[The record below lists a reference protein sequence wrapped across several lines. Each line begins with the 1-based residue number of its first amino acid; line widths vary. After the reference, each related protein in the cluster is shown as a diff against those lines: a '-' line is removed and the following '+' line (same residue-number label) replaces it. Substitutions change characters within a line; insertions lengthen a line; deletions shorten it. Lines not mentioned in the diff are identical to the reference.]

1 MSLTTKQIQNLR
13 SLLKKE
19 AIAWSALN
27 AEVRQLLIDEQ
38 LLTVSTHRSRKS
50 IYAPNTEALQTFLEQ
65 RFEELRGINWDS
77 DDFGDATSRSEL
89 AAYSGNSKTKEIRS
103 CPGFLV
109 NSYDPIYAKLNGKDI
124 IIAPEEGTMVFVA
137 DWEHFEIPQEVLVVG
152 IENMENFRRIRE
164 LRYLFPNDRPLLF
177 VSRYPQSTD
186 LRNWLQLILNDYL
199 HFGDFDLAG
208 IHIYEKEFYKHLG
221 ERASFLIP
229 HDIEKRLSHG
239 SVTRYNEQYQK
250 FKHYAPAD
258 RRLLTL
264 YRMINFYHKCYDQ
277 EGYIDKKI
285 FHVKSEICF
294 YPQ

>member
-65 RFEELRGINWDS
+65 RFEELRGKNWDS

-124 IIAPEEGTMVFVA
+124 VIAPEEGTMFFMA
-137 DWEHFEIPQEVLVVG
+137 DWEHFEIPQEVLVIG

-164 LRYLFPNDRPLLF
+164 QRHIFPAERPILF

-186 LRNWLQLILNDYL
+186 LRNWLQLIHNDYL
-199 HFGDFDLAG
+199 HYGDFDLAG
-208 IHIYEKEFYKHLG
+208 MRIFETEFFKCLG
-221 ERASFLIP
+221 NRASFFIP
-229 HDIEKRLSHG
+229 TDIESRLSNG
-239 SVTRYNEQYQK
+239 SITRYNEQYQK
-250 FKHYAPAD
+250 FKNYTPAD
-258 RRLLTL
+258 KRLLSLYKMITL
-264 YRMINFYHKCYDQ
+264 YHRCYDQ
-277 EGYIDKKI
+277 EGYINMKDI
-285 FHVKSEICF
+285 
-294 YPQ
+294 QL

>member
-103 CPGFLV
+103 CPGFMV

-124 IIAPEEGTMVFVA
+124 VITPEEGTMVFIA
-137 DWEHFEIPQEVLVVG
+137 DWEHFEIPQEVLVIG
-152 IENMENFRRIRE
+152 IENMENFRRIRGQ
-164 LRYLFPNDRPLLF
+164 RYLFPTDRPILF
-177 VSRYPQSTD
+177 VSRYPQSVD
-186 LRNWLQLILNDYL
+186 LRNWLQLIPNDYL
-199 HFGDFDLAG
+199 YFGDFDLAG
-208 IHIYEKEFYKHLG
+208 MRIYETEFFKFFG
-221 ERASFLIP
+221 NRASFFIP
-229 HDIEKRLSHG
+229 IDIESRLSNGSTERYNTQYAKFKNYAPQDKRLLPLW
-239 SVTRYNEQYQK
+239 E
-250 FKHYAPAD
+250 
-258 RRLLTL
+258 
-264 YRMINFYHKCYDQ
+264 MINRYHRCYDQ
-277 EGYIDKKI
+277 EGYII
-285 FHVKSEICF
+285 R
-294 YPQ
+294 

>member
-124 IIAPEEGTMVFVA
+124 VIAPEEGTMFFMA
-137 DWEHFEIPQEVLVVG
+137 DWEHFEIPQEVLVIG

-164 LRYLFPNDRPLLF
+164 QRHIFPAERPILF

-186 LRNWLQLILNDYL
+186 LRNWLQLIHNDYL
-199 HFGDFDLAG
+199 HYGDFDLAG
-208 IHIYEKEFYKHLG
+208 MRIYETEFFKFLG
-221 ERASFLIP
+221 NRASFFIP
-229 HDIEKRLSHG
+229 TDIESRLSNG
-239 SVTRYNEQYQK
+239 SIERYNTQYAK
-250 FKHYAPAD
+250 FKSYIPKD
-258 RRLLTL
+258 TRLLSL
-264 YRMINFYHKCYDQ
+264 YEMIKHYHRCYDQ
-277 EGYIDKKI
+277 EGYIDSTIESRKK
-285 FHVKSEICF
+285 EE
-294 YPQ
+294 

>member
-27 AEVRQLLIDEQ
+27 ANVRQLLIDEQ
-38 LLTVSTHRSRKS
+38 LLIISTHRSRKS
-50 IYAPNTEALQTFLEQ
+50 IYALNTEALQTFLEQ
-65 RFEELRGINWDS
+65 RFEELRGIDWDS
-77 DDFGDATSRSEL
+77 DDFLGASSRSEL

-103 CPGFLV
+103 CPGFMV
-109 NSYDPIYAKLNGKDI
+109 NSYDSISAKLNGKDI
-124 IIAPEEGTMVFVA
+124 VIAPEYGIMVFVA

-164 LRYLFPNDRPLLF
+164 QRYLFPNDRPLLF

-186 LRNWLQLILNDYL
+186 LRNWLQLIPNDYL

-208 IHIYEKEFYKHLG
+208 IRIYETEFYKYLG

-229 HDIEKRLSHG
+229 QDIKTRLSNG

-250 FKHYAPAD
+250 YKNYTPAD
-258 RRLLTL
+258 KRLLSLYKMITL
-264 YRMINFYHKCYDQ
+264 YHRCYDQ
-277 EGYIDKKI
+277 EGYINKKDI
-285 FHVKSEICF
+285 
-294 YPQ
+294 QL

>member
-124 IIAPEEGTMVFVA
+124 VIAPEEGTMFFMA
-137 DWEHFEIPQEVLVVG
+137 DWEHFEIPQEVLVIG

-164 LRYLFPNDRPLLF
+164 QRHIFPAERPILF

-186 LRNWLQLILNDYL
+186 LRNWLQLIHNDYL
-199 HFGDFDLAG
+199 HYGDFDLAG
-208 IHIYEKEFYKHLG
+208 MRIYETEFFKFLG
-221 ERASFLIP
+221 NRASFFIP
-229 HDIEKRLSHG
+229 TDIESRVSNG
-239 SVTRYNEQYQK
+239 STERYNTQYAK
-250 FKHYAPAD
+250 FKNYAPQD
-258 RRLLTL
+258 TRLLPL
-264 YRMINFYHKCYDQ
+264 YEMIKHYHRCYDQ
-277 EGYIDKKI
+277 EGYITRI
-285 FHVKSEICF
+285 
-294 YPQ
+294 

>member
-77 DDFGDATSRSEL
+77 EDLMSYTSRAGL
-89 AAYSGNSKTKEIRS
+89 AVNSGNSKTKEIRS

-124 IIAPEEGTMVFVA
+124 VIAPEEGTMFFMA
-137 DWEHFEIPQEVLVVG
+137 DWEHFEIPQEVLVIG
-152 IENMENFRRIRE
+152 IENMENFRCIRGQ
-164 LRYLFPNDRPLLF
+164 RYLFPTDRPILF
-177 VSRYPQSTD
+177 VSRYPQSVD
-186 LRNWLQLILNDYL
+186 LRNWLQNISNEYL

-208 IHIYEKEFYKHLG
+208 MHIYETEFYKYLG
-221 ERASFLIP
+221 NQASFFIP
-229 HDIEKRLSHG
+229 TDIESRLSNG
-239 SVTRYNEQYQK
+239 STERYNTQYAK
-250 FKHYAPAD
+250 FKSYIPKD
-258 RRLLTL
+258 TRLLPL
-264 YRMINFYHKCYDQ
+264 YNMINHYHRCYDQ
-277 EGYIDKKI
+277 EGYII
-285 FHVKSEICF
+285 
-294 YPQ
+294 